1 MDRYSRMIV
10 WLKILLPLMA
20 LALLSTLFL
29 LSRNVDPL
37 ASIPFAQ
44 AEIDERLKDQQIT
57 GPVFYGSS
65 DRGDEISLFAEKM
78 AMGQGNGIT
87 VANAVSGQIDWASGG
102 RLLFVSDTGE
112 IDMAKD
118 TVILTENVLITTS
131 SGYEI
136 NSERLISGMT
146 SLNVTSP
153 DTIFAVGPL
162 GEFTAGTMWVNA
174 PEENSPVQMVFTNGV
189 KLIYDPKIK

>member
-1 MDRYSRMIV
+1 MDRYSRMVV
-10 WLKILLPLMA
+10 WLKVLLPLMA

-87 VANAVSGQIDWASGG
+87 VANAVFGQIDWASGG
-102 RLLFVSDTGE
+102 SLLFVSDIGE

-118 TVILTENVLITTS
+118 TVILSENVVITTS
-131 SGYEI
+131 IGYEI
-136 NSERLISGMT
+136 NAKRLISGMT

-153 DTIFAVGPL
+153 DKVFVVGPL
-162 GEFTAGTMWVNA
+162 GEFTAGTMWVNS
-174 PEENSPVQMVFTNGV
+174 PEENGPVQMVFTNSV

>member
-10 WLKILLPLMA
+10 WLKVLLPLMA

-29 LSRNVDPL
+29 LSRNVDPMD
-37 ASIPFAQ
+37 SIPFAQ

-57 GPVFYGSS
+57 GPVLYGSS

-78 AMGQGNGIT
+78 AMGHGNGIT

-118 TVILTENVLITTS
+118 TVILSENVLIKTS

-153 DTIFAVGPL
+153 DKVFAVGPL
-162 GEFTAGTMWVNA
+162 GEFTASAMWVNA
-174 PEENSPVQMVFTNGV
+174 PEENGPVQMVFTNGV